1 MVAKMAGTVM
11 NGPVPTMFDMLME
24 TALRSPR
31 LRGSRACSAPDRAA
45 GVLEVAVKSEPIL
58 WIFQSEYC
66 NSLKIT
72 QEFSDFPKRL
82 DQRTISSYV
91 AGIVLYFGAPDS
103 LSPVKGWG
111 RCHGGA

>member
-72 QEFSDFPKRL
+72 QEFSDFPKRSAHNKFVRCGHCL
-82 DQRTISSYV
+82 V
-91 AGIVLYFGAPDS
+91 F
-103 LSPVKGWG
+103 WG
-111 RCHGGA
+111 TRLLVSCEGLGPLPRGGMI

>member
-1 MVAKMAGTVM
+1 
-11 NGPVPTMFDMLME
+11 MFDMLME